1 MEVTIVGG
9 GIGGLTLALMLHQK
23 GIASQV
29 YEAAPQIKAIGVGI
43 NLLPH
48 ASREMCGL
56 GLEEALA
63 KVAITTKE
71 SGFYNRHG
79 QHIFSEP
86 TGRYAGYEFPQFSIH
101 RGDLHMVLLEAA
113 IARLGADRIHTGYQ
127 CTGFDQDESGV
138 TLHFVDP
145 QTGEARKPVKAEM
158 VVGAEGIHSRI
169 RKQLFPNEG
178 PPIYSG
184 INMWRGTTVWK
195 PFLTGASMVR
205 VGWLNT
211 AKVLI
216 YPIRDNVDGKGNQLI
231 NWVVDIHT
239 DKYKAQ
245 RDWNKPGR
253 LEDFMDVVKD
263 WKFDWLDCPAMF
275 QAAEAVLEY
284 PMVDQDPLPQWT
296 FGRVTLLGDAAHPMY
311 PRGANGSAQAILDCR
326 ALTDALVKTGEP
338 IAAMQAYEAVRRPAT
353 ANVVL
358 TNRKNPP
365 DAILREVFERTGDQ
379 PFDDI
384 NKVISREELEKLST
398 SYQKV
403 AGYHRETMAGETAA
417 R

>member
-9 GIGGLTLALMLHQK
+9 GIGGLTLALMLHEK

-29 YEAAPQIKAIGVGI
+29 YESAPEIKALGVGI
-43 NLLPH
+43 NVLPH
-48 ASREMCGL
+48 AARELCGL

-63 KVAITTKE
+63 AVAITTKE

-79 QHIFSEP
+79 QHIFTEP
-86 TGRYAGYEFPQFSIH
+86 TGRFAGYDFPQFSIH
-101 RGDLHMVLLEAA
+101 RGDLHMVLLKAA
-113 IARLGADRIHTGYQ
+113 IERLGADRIHTGYQ
-127 CTGFDQDESGV
+127 CTGFDQDDSGV
-138 TLHFVDP
+138 NLHFLDP
-145 QTGEARKPVKAEM
+145 RDGSARPPVKAEM
-158 VVGAEGIHSRI
+158 VVSCEGIHSRI
-169 RKQLFPNEG
+169 RKQLFPDEG

-216 YPIRDNVDGKGNQLI
+216 YPIRDNVDGQGSQLI

-326 ALTDALVKTGEP
+326 ALTDALVKEGEP
-338 IAAMQAYEAVRRPAT
+338 IAAMHAYEAVRRPAT

-365 DAILREVFERTGDQ
+365 DAILREVFERTGDE
-379 PFDDI
+379 PFNNIDD
-384 NKVISREELEKLST
+384 VISHEELEKLST

-403 AGYHRETMAGETAA
+403 AGYHKETMATQA